1 VKRTI
6 RRSVAWLFV
15 STTLHAYSVLSH
27 EAIIDSAWDAD
38 IRPTLLKRFPNATP
52 EELNRAHAHAY
63 GGCIIQD
70 MGYYPFGSRHFSDL
84 AHYVRSG
91 DFLVNLLKDA
101 QTLDEY
107 AFALGALA
115 HYTADRWGHSVAV
128 NRAVPMQ
135 YPKLA
140 QKFGPVVTYAD
151 DKASHLKVEFAFDVL
166 QVARG
171 SYAPQAYHDFI
182 GFDTSPD
189 VLRRAFFDTYGV
201 QLDHVF
207 SDLDLSLSTYRHTV
221 SVLIPRATRVA
232 WDMKKD
238 EFLKAQPTMTRQ
250 KFVYN
255 LSRASYRKEWKDRY
269 RSPGARTKFWGF
281 VIRILPKVGP
291 LKALAFKAPT
301 PQTESMFEASFNRTL
316 GEYRRLLAEQREG
329 QLKLENRDFDTG
341 EPTRPGE
348 YPLADE
354 AYARLARELAEKK
367 SMPDNRLLV
376 RDLLDFFKDLNQPFA
391 TKKHSKEW
399 RETVAA
405 VEKLRSAA
413 RSAGAAE

>member
-1 VKRTI
+1 M
-6 RRSVAWLFV
+6 RRGVAWLFV

-70 MGYYPFGSRHFSDL
+70 MGYYPFGSRYFSDL

-115 HYTADRWGHSVAV
+115 HYAADRWGHSVAV

-182 GFDTSPD
+182 GFNVSPD
-189 VLRRAFFDTYGV
+189 VLRRAFFDTYAIK
-201 QLDHVF
+201 LDDVF
-207 SDLDLSLSTYRHTV
+207 SDLGLALSTYRHTV
-221 SVLIPRATRVA
+221 SSLIPNATRVA
-232 WDMKKD
+232 WNLKKD
-238 EFLKAQPTMTRQ
+238 ELAKAQPTITRQ
-250 KFVYN
+250 RFVYN
-255 LSRASYRKEWKDRY
+255 LTRASYRKEWKDRY

-281 VIRILPKVGP
+281 VINILPKVGP

-301 PQTESMFEASFNRTL
+301 PQTESLFEASFNRTL

-354 AYARLARELAEKK
+354 AYARLARELAEEKP
-367 SMPDNRLLV
+367 MPVNPLLV